1 MDCIIV
7 AYSKLIPVL
16 IEAVKELEEIITE
29 LSAKVQDLE
38 NELTLRDS
46 LVMEGA
52 GYSSPLYFMV
62 SFYPYINDFQII
74 PFYSSKY
81 FL

>member
-16 IEAVKELEEIITE
+16 IEAIKEQQEIITE

-38 NELTLRDS
+38 KESALRDN
-46 LVMEGA
+46 LVMAGA
-52 GYSSPLYFMV
+52 GYSRPLSFMV

-74 PFYSSKY
+74 PLY
-81 FL
+81 FF